1 MELLDSLKYRH
12 PEHREYAEY
21 WNTLTNVVEG
31 GDRMTTKEKLA
42 LLANPDGRPHE
53 VMQERAKLSS
63 YCNKIAPILARFN
76 SELFRCPGVPTGSLD
91 PFWANEFFPHGALT
105 DNDDDARSSFNTF
118 LQESMMAALTTGKAI
133 AQVDVKAGGLSTSL
147 ADQKASGELNPYV
160 ILHPRT
166 ALWDWQR
173 DVNGFSF
180 TKIHQFRLF
189 RENWYDDPIPEH
201 IFTIFYRREA
211 KIYTSKYVIRKIP
224 KNNRPVPPMP
234 FIQMCD
240 RKDIL
245 IDAVIQ
251 DQEIFNTNGKFEFP
265 IITLTLPRPLWM
277 ASQLF
282 DCQKS
287 YFNQTAALEYAL
299 YTNNYSIPIITGVDD
314 ESDDP
319 LQGKRVGDGYYLTLK
334 TGQEITQFERS
345 TSTVNNAIKYRA
357 EIKRDI
363 YDILQQIAMSAGDG
377 ISIIA
382 RSGESKKEDRR
393 PEEILLERYGQI
405 VKEYIIQILRAAAIA
420 HREIVDWDVVGYD
433 DFLGFS
439 VSELLSDLEEI
450 RKANIPSATFNNEIV
465 KHFVKRAGRIYD
477 LDEDAIAIALDE
489 LCRIENIIENMGD
502 PITEK
507 PLATPTDIGEEVDN
521 KDDDDDDD
529 DDEDGSEK
537 TADDDDDIIK
547 KDTSQKG

>member
-1 MELLDSLKYRH
+1 MDLLDSLKYRH
-12 PEHREYAEY
+12 PEHKQYADY
-21 WNTLTNVVEG
+21 WMTLTNVVEG
-31 GDRMTTKEKLA
+31 GDRMTVQEKLA
-42 LLANPDGRPHE
+42 LLANPDGRPAE
-53 VMQERAKLSS
+53 IMQERAKLSS

-76 SELFRCPGVPTGSLD
+76 SELFRCPGVPTGSTD
-91 PFWANEFFPHGALT
+91 PFWAEHFFPHGALT
-105 DNDDDARSSFNTF
+105 DNDDDNRSSFNTF

-133 AQVDVKAGGLSTSL
+133 AQVDVKASYNAISL

-166 ALWDWQR
+166 ALWDWQS
-173 DVNGFSF
+173 DTNGFTF
-180 TKIHQFRLF
+180 TKIHQFRIH
-189 RENWYDDPIPEH
+189 REKWFDTPTPEH
-201 IFTIFYRREA
+201 IFTIFYRQEG
-211 KIYTSKYVIRKIP
+211 KIYTSKYVIRKLP
-224 KNNRPVPPMP
+224 KGDRPPQPIP
-234 FIQMCD
+234 FIQGCD
-240 RKDIL
+240 RKEVI
-245 IDAVIQ
+245 IDPVIQ
-251 DQEIFNTNGKFEFP
+251 DKEIFNINGTFEFP

-299 YTNNYSIPIITGVDD
+299 YTNNYSIPVITGVDD
-314 ESDDP
+314 EADDP

-345 TSTVNNAIKYRA
+345 NSTVNNAIKYRA

-420 HREIVDWDVVGYD
+420 HREIVDWTVVGYD

-439 VSELLSDLEEI
+439 MGELLSDLEEI
-450 RKANIPSATFNNEIV
+450 RRAKIPSTTFNNEIV
-465 KHFVKRAGRIYD
+465 KHFVKRAARIYD
-477 LDEDAIAIALDE
+477 LDEDAIALALTELDKLPDIFQEMEDE
-489 LCRIENIIENMGD
+489 PTINQPPEPPQPETTEVSKNIPSETDARIEN
-502 PITEK
+502 
-507 PLATPTDIGEEVDN
+507 DIQ
-521 KDDDDDDD
+521 KD
-529 DDEDGSEK
+529 E
-537 TADDDDDIIK
+537 
-547 KDTSQKG
+547 

>member
-1 MELLDSLKYRH
+1 MDLLDSLKYRH

-53 VMQERAKLSS
+53 VMEERAKLSS

-91 PFWANEFFPHGALT
+91 PFWANEFFPCGALT

-173 DVNGFSF
+173 DVDGFSF

-201 IFTIFYRREA
+201 IFTIFYRRDT
-211 KIYTSKYVIRKIP
+211 KIYTSKYIIRKIP

-240 RKDIL
+240 RKDII
-245 IDAVIQ
+245 IDPVIQ

-405 VKEYIIQILRAAAIA
+405 VKEYIIQILRAASIA
-420 HREIVDWDVVGYD
+420 HREIVDWGVVGYD

-450 RKANIPSATFNNEIV
+450 RKANIPSPTFNNEIV

-489 LCRIENIIENMGD
+489 LCQIENIIEDMGETL
-502 PITEK
+502 PQK
-507 PLATPTDIGEEVDN
+507 PSATPTDIGEEVDDDE
-521 KDDDDDDD
+521 DDDDV
-529 DDEDGSEK
+529 EDGSEK
-537 TADDDDDIIK
+537 TADEDDDII